1 MSSKAMEWIC
11 HILKEVSKDQKD
23 VVRVM
28 ENERIEYIVT
38 YYFYMRKF
46 NAHCRYMS
54 IISLK
59 GDQRLFL
66 IIQEKALNA
75 GWLDV
80 AFKVE
85 RFFLSTY

>member
-1 MSSKAMEWIC
+1 MEWIC
-11 HILKEVSKDQKD
+11 HILKEASKHQNN
-23 VVRVM
+23 VVREM
-28 ENERIEYIVT
+28 ENQRIGYIVT
-38 YYFYMRKF
+38 YNFHTSKF

-54 IISLK
+54 ILSLK
-59 GDQRLFL
+59 GDQRLVL

-80 AFKVE
+80 SFKVE